1 MKGKGKGKGRKGKG
15 RGKER
20 GEEGRGP
27 TQLLE
32 PGPQLPCYATANIN
46 MKTLKLL
53 IKTGFFDKI
62 NDVMCFEFDIFK

>member
-15 RGKER
+15 RGKE
-20 GEEGRGP
+20 GRGGAP
-27 TQLLE
+27 HNCWNLA
-32 PGPQLPCYATANIN
+32 PQLPCYATANIN